1 MSIRRPVKILKSGL
15 VISLDSPHLAA
26 SPDAKVIDPGCDD
39 PFGLSEVKCPET
51 KYLVTPL
58 DACSDSNFF
67 MEEVDGKPKLKRTHK
82 YYSQVQGLMGVT
94 GAKWRDFVVYTSKGM
109 SIERI
114 PFDPQFWTELKGTLK
129 MYYFKHF
136 LALAA
141 REP

>member
-1 MSIRRPVKILKSGL
+1 M
-15 VISLDSPHLAA
+15 
-26 SPDAKVIDPGCDD
+26 
-39 PFGLSEVKCPET
+39 
-51 KYLVTPL
+51 

-82 YYSQVQGLMGVT
+82 YYPQVQGLMGVT
-94 GAKWRDFVVYTSKGM
+94 GAKWCDFVVYTSKGM

>member
-1 MSIRRPVKILKSGL
+1 MG
-15 VISLDSPHLAA
+15 A

-39 PFGLSEVKCPET
+39 HFGLSEVKYPET

-94 GAKWRDFVVYTSKGM
+94 GAKWCDFVVYTSKGM

-114 PFDPQFWTELKGTLK
+114 PFDPQFWNELKGTLK